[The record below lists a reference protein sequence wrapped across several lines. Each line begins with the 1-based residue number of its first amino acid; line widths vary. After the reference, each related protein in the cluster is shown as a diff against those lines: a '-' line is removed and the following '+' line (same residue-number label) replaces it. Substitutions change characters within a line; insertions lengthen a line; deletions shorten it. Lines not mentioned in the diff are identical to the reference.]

1 MHLDWTAVGER
12 LGLTLEQG
20 FAVVISA
27 VGIYLVFLL
36 LIRLFGQRVLSGLGT
51 FDIVVTVM
59 LGAVAGRVILGHPPT
74 LSAGALGLVT
84 LFLLEATLGHIRG
97 TLRGARLLTSEPVVL
112 MVGDRELP
120 EAMHRTHVTDLEL
133 HTALRRA
140 GIRTRSEVACVIM
153 EPTGALS
160 VLRRGIPI
168 DPDLLRGVR
177 HAELIP
183 QELIQGPGDRL

>member
-1 MHLDWTAVGER
+1 MAVDWADVGAR
-12 LGLTLEQG
+12 LGMTLEQG
-20 FAVVISA
+20 LAVVLSA

-36 LIRLFGQRVLSGLGT
+36 LVRLFGQRVLSGLGT

-74 LSAGALGLVT
+74 LAAGALGLLC
-84 LFLLEATLGHIRG
+84 LFLLEATLGQIRG
-97 TLRGARLLTSEPVVL
+97 TLRGARMLTSEPVVI
-112 MVGDRELP
+112 MAGEQELT
-120 EAMHRTHVTDLEL
+120 EAMRRTHVTDLEL

-140 GIRTRSEVACVIM
+140 GIRDRSEVACVIM

-160 VLRRGIPI
+160 VLRRGVPL

-177 HAELIP
+177 HADLIP
-183 QELIQGPGDRL
+183 GDVLRPTDESS

>member
-1 MHLDWTAVGER
+1 MDLDWTAVSER

-20 FAVVISA
+20 IAVVISA

-36 LIRLFGQRVLSGLGT
+36 LVRLFGQRVLSGLGT

-74 LSAGALGLVT
+74 LAAGALGLTT
-84 LFLLEATLGHIRG
+84 LFLLEATFGHIRG

-112 MVGDRELP
+112 MVGEHELP

-140 GIRTRSEVACVIM
+140 GIRNRSEVACVIM

-177 HAELIP
+177 HADLIP
-183 QELIQGPGDRL
+183 PELVHGPDERP

>member
-1 MHLDWTAVGER
+1 MAVDWADVGTR
-12 LGLTLEQG
+12 LGMTLEQG
-20 FAVVISA
+20 LAVVLSA

-36 LIRLFGQRVLSGLGT
+36 LVRLFGQRVLSGLGT

-74 LSAGALGLVT
+74 LAAGALGLLC
-84 LFLLEATLGHIRG
+84 LFLLEATFGQIRG
-97 TLRGARLLTSEPVVL
+97 TLRGARMLTSEPVVI
-112 MVGDRELP
+112 MAGEQELT
-120 EAMHRTHVTDLEL
+120 EAMRRTHVTDLEL

-140 GIRTRSEVACVIM
+140 GIRDRSEVACVIM

-160 VLRRGIPI
+160 VLRRGVPL

-177 HAELIP
+177 HADLIP
-183 QELIQGPGDRL
+183 GDVLRPTDESS

>member
-1 MHLDWTAVGER
+1 MAVDWADVGAR
-12 LGLTLEQG
+12 LGMTLEQG
-20 FAVVISA
+20 LAVVLSA

-36 LIRLFGQRVLSGLGT
+36 LVRLFGQRVLSGLGT

-74 LSAGALGLVT
+74 LAAGALGLLC
-84 LFLLEATLGHIRG
+84 LFLLEATFGQIRG
-97 TLRGARLLTSEPVVL
+97 TLRGARMLTSEPVVI
-112 MVGDRELP
+112 MAGDRELT
-120 EAMHRTHVTDLEL
+120 EAMRRTHVTDLEL

-140 GIRTRSEVACVIM
+140 GIRDRSEVACVIM

-160 VLRRGIPI
+160 VLRRGVPL

-177 HAELIP
+177 HADLIP
-183 QELIQGPGDRL
+183 ADVLRPTDESS

>member
-1 MHLDWTAVGER
+1 MAVDWADVGAR
-12 LGLTLEQG
+12 LGMTLEQG
-20 FAVVISA
+20 LAVVLSA

-36 LIRLFGQRVLSGLGT
+36 LVRLFGQRVLSGLGT

-74 LSAGALGLVT
+74 LAAGALGLLC
-84 LFLLEATLGHIRG
+84 LFLLEATFGQIRG
-97 TLRGARLLTSEPVVL
+97 TLRGARMLTSEPVVI
-112 MVGDRELP
+112 MAGEQELA

-140 GIRTRSEVACVIM
+140 GIRDRSEVACVIM

-160 VLRRGIPI
+160 VLRRGVPL

-177 HAELIP
+177 HADLIP
-183 QELIQGPGDRL
+183 ADVLRPTDESS

>member
-1 MHLDWTAVGER
+1 MAVDWADVGAR
-12 LGLTLEQG
+12 LGMTLEQG
-20 FAVVISA
+20 LAVVLSA

-36 LIRLFGQRVLSGLGT
+36 LVRLFGQRVLSGLGT

-74 LSAGALGLVT
+74 LAAGALGLLC
-84 LFLLEATLGHIRG
+84 LFLMEATFGQIRG
-97 TLRGARLLTSEPVVL
+97 TLRGARMLTSEPVVI
-112 MVGDRELP
+112 MAGDRELT
-120 EAMHRTHVTDLEL
+120 EAMRRTHVTDLEL

-140 GIRTRSEVACVIM
+140 GIRDRSEVACVIM

-160 VLRRGIPI
+160 VLRRGVPL

-177 HAELIP
+177 HADLIP
-183 QELIQGPGDRL
+183 ADVLRPTDESS

>member
-1 MHLDWTAVGER
+1 MDLDWTAVGER
-12 LGLTLEQG
+12 LGLNLEQG
-20 FAVVISA
+20 VAVVISA

-36 LIRLFGQRVLSGLGT
+36 LVRLFGQRVLSGLGT

-74 LSAGALGLVT
+74 LAAGALGLFT
-84 LFLLEATLGHIRG
+84 LFLLEATFGHIRG

-112 MVGDRELP
+112 MIGERELP
-120 EAMHRTHVTDLEL
+120 EAMRRTHVTDLEL

-140 GIRTRSEVACVIM
+140 GIRNRSEVACVIM

-160 VLRRGIPI
+160 VLRRGIAI

-177 HAELIP
+177 HADLIP
-183 QELIQGPGDRL
+183 QELVDGDHDRP

>member
-20 FAVVISA
+20 IAVVISA

-133 HTALRRA
+133 HAALRRA

-183 QELIQGPGDRL
+183 QELIHDPGDRL